1 MYLACNGAV
10 GFTGDRAHASKGD
23 DGFTRVAGRT
33 GERRQGQPVVS
44 VGGGGA
50 WPGFETTSRA
60 THQRPSAAGVEGAGG
75 PGGHGRAS
83 RRGAERSEALASRAA
98 GPDGAWNTSGAA
110 SNKLNREFRLRHWCG
125 KRRRVRRARPY
136 RWAATGPGCG
146 ARGRWRGLAAVPVG
160 GGGVWPGFEP
170 TRRAKLAA
178 RTASGRAGR
187 AAAGDL
193 SGQQS
198 TKAGRPPPTGTPSS
212 PAQKAHPTPG
222 TPAATKHYSNRH
234 RNTTPG
240 IQKTDIRIGCRPVVE
255 LGGFEPPTFSLRTRR
270 ATNCAIAPRTQT
282 A

>member
-50 WPGFETTSRA
+50 WPGFETTRRA

-146 ARGRWRGLAAVPVG
+146 ARERWRGLA
-160 GGGVWPGFEP
+160 
-170 TRRAKLAA
+170 RR
-178 RTASGRAGR
+178 
-187 AAAGDL
+187 
-193 SGQQS
+193 
-198 TKAGRPPPTGTPSS
+198 
-212 PAQKAHPTPG
+212 
-222 TPAATKHYSNRH
+222 
-234 RNTTPG
+234 
-240 IQKTDIRIGCRPVVE
+240 
-255 LGGFEPPTFSLRTRR
+255 
-270 ATNCAIAPRTQT
+270 
-282 A
+282 